1 MREKGGVITE
11 ERFQKMTYA
20 QWIFTY
26 EECMRTKKKRD
37 DKYIQTIEILE
48 TFATYSHE
56 KINLEKLLSSIQQRR
71 LKATAK
77 ETASEMSETYEQAMS
92 VLPKTI
98 TVVEERPET
107 QRFLPQTHVNR
118 RKKRK
123 KKKDL

>member
-1 MREKGGVITE
+1 
-11 ERFQKMTYA
+11 
-20 QWIFTY
+20 
-26 EECMRTKKKRD
+26 MRTKKKRD

-77 ETASEMSETYEQAMS
+77 ETASEMTETYEQAMS
-92 VLPKTI
+92 ILPKTI
-98 TVVEERPET
+98 TVIEEKPEMK
-107 QRFLPQTHVNR
+107 RFLPQTHVNR